1 MPALLEIGT
10 VLALLTLLSTD
21 TPVVGKAGVKCS
33 TFGGFAI
40 EIQV

>member
-1 MPALLEIGT
+1 MLALLELCT

-21 TPVVGKAGVKCS
+21 TPVVGKAGVEYHRS
-33 TFGGFAI
+33 GGFAV